1 MKPDD
6 PMRNSGLDPEAAHPA
21 SEPDTLLQPEAA
33 WWKTAVVYQI
43 YPRSFADSNGDGV
56 GDLPGICQRLDHIR
70 DLGADTIWV
79 SPIFRSPMADAG
91 YDISDY
97 CDVDPLFGSLDDADT
112 LIREAHARGIR
123 VLLDFVP
130 NHTSD
135 QHPWFVESRASR
147 DNPKR
152 DWYIWRDEPNDWRAG
167 IDGGSAWTWD
177 EVTGQYYL
185 HLFLP
190 QQPDLNWRN
199 PQVVEAMHGVLRFWL
214 DRGVDGFRIDVAHCI
229 GKDPTFAGHPR
240 CLAGEPLVNFND
252 DPFSHEVLR
261 GIRKLID
268 SYPGDRVLVG
278 EVNIRSTATVAQYYG
293 AGDEL
298 HMSFNFPPLDAPWD
312 PIVFRTCVRE
322 VEQILR
328 PVEAWPTW
336 VLSNHDNERHRTRYG
351 GSMRRSRAA
360 AVMLLT
366 LRGTPFVF
374 QGEELGLEDTVVTP
388 DTRVDPGGRDG
399 PRGPL
404 PWTAAPPH
412 GWQGQRP
419 WLPFPPDAG
428 ALAAQVQW
436 EEPDSMLRLYRSLI
450 AARRES
456 VVLSLGDWTELD
468 SEPELLAYRRSYGGD
483 ERVVCINFAA
493 RPLPHVIE
501 GDWWIEIDSL
511 PGGQARRY
519 DGILEPEQAVV
530 LRRWR
535 T

>member
-6 PMRNSGLDPEAAHPA
+6 HARQTGLDQQAAPA
-21 SEPDTLLQPEAA
+21 AGDTDALLQPSAP
-33 WWKTAVVYQI
+33 WWKSAVVYQI

-56 GDLPGICQRLDHIR
+56 GDLPGICSRLDHVR

-97 CDVDPLFGSLDDADT
+97 CDVDPLFGSLADADT

-135 QHPWFVESRASR
+135 QHPWFIESRASR

-152 DWYIWRDEPNDWRAG
+152 DWYIWRDEPNDWRAA
-167 IDGGSAWTWD
+167 IDAGSAWTWD
-177 EVTGQYYL
+177 DTTGQYYL

-199 PQVVEAMHGVLRFWL
+199 PEVVEAMHGVLRFWL

-261 GIRKLID
+261 GIRKLVD
-268 SYPGDRVLVG
+268 RYPGERVLVG

-328 PVEAWPTW
+328 PAEAWPTW

-351 GSMRRSRAA
+351 GSMRRARAA
-360 AVMLLT
+360 AVLLLT
-366 LRGTPFVF
+366 LRGTPFIF

-388 DTRVDPGGRDG
+388 ATRVDPGGRDG
-399 PRGPL
+399 PRGPV
-404 PWTAAPPH
+404 PWTAAPPY
-412 GWQGQRP
+412 GWTGRAP
-419 WLPFPPDAG
+419 WLPFPPDAA
-428 ALAAQVQW
+428 ALAAQAQW
-436 EEPDSMLRLYRSLI
+436 QQPDSILQLYRSLI
-450 AARRES
+450 AARRDS
-456 VVLSLGDWTELD
+456 LALRLGDWEELD
-468 SEPELLAYRRSYGGD
+468 SEPEMLVYRRRLGGD
-483 ERVVCINFAA
+483 ERIVCINFAA
-493 RPLPHVIE
+493 RPLPYRPH

-511 PGGQARRY
+511 PGTQARRF

-535 T
+535 S